1 MGWLYGWSLSSL
13 GDLILSMFS
22 ISMLVGTS
30 ALIIAIMT
38 PAFIT
43 RFVGPQL
50 RTIAFAV
57 AAAAFASS
65 YFYGT
70 GFNDGLVSKQSDWD
84 KAVQLEAKRG
94 EEIRSDVEAA
104 VPPIVDDAAR
114 RVLRSDPYNRDR
126 GEQ

>member
-1 MGWLYGWSLSSL
+1 MGWFYGWSLGSF
-13 GDLILSMFS
+13 GDLITSTFA
-22 ISMLVGTS
+22 ISTLVGCG
-30 ALIIAIMT
+30 ALAIAILT
-38 PAFIT
+38 PAAVT
-43 RFVGPQL
+43 RIVGPQL

-104 VPPIVDDAAR
+104 VPPVVDDAAR